1 MYLWDQAKVE
11 DVDVVTIPRFCD
23 VVLDFL
29 ISPEVDSV
37 NGKSDDGGARCVVR
51 RPFAIPLEVALVV
64 PNVSFADREINDEVK
79 ELDESTFL
87 DVFRLI
93 IKANEF

>member
-1 MYLWDQAKVE
+1 MTLPRGW
-11 DVDVVTIPRFCD
+11 DVVH
-23 VVLDFL
+23 DFL
-29 ISPEVDSV
+29 ISPDDSV
-37 NGKSDDGGARCVVR
+37 NGKSDDGGARCVVVR

-64 PNVSFADREINDEVK
+64 PNVNFADREINDEVK

-93 IKANEF
+93 IKVNEF